1 MGYGL
6 LKVVGTKPQVMTMG
20 VIDLRKYGDHYLKL
34 RRIFERVVGIIEAYL
49 PDELA
54 IEAPFFGK
62 NVQSMLKL
70 GRAQGVAMAAAL
82 SRDIPITEYAPL
94 KIKMAITGNGQAS
107 KEQVA
112 DMLKRMLHIPESDM
126 LPFMDATDGL
136 AAAYCHY
143 LQMGRPTL
151 TKEYSGW
158 KDFINKNPDKIK
170 DKIMNVRHVIWASIV
185 STTISCQSVKKEY
198 NSFDE
203 YPVREDALTEM
214 EYSPAET
221 KFSLWAPT
229 AEEVRVLLFESGN
242 EGSASNTFP
251 MEMGEN
257 GTWNISIKEDL
268 KGKFYTFNVKVN
280 GKWLGDTPGIMA
292 KAVGVNGKRAAVLD
306 LRSTDPEGWEN
317 DVRPPLKNYA
327 DITVY
332 EMHHRDFSLDSVS
345 GIQNKGKFL
354 ALTEQG
360 TTSSSGEKTGIDHL
374 KELGITHVHLLPS
387 YDYASV
393 DETKL
398 DKAQYNWGYDP
409 QNYNVPDG
417 SYSTDPYKPD
427 VRIREFKQMVQAL
440 HKAGIRVVLDVV
452 YNHTFNTDESNFERT
467 VPGYFYRQ
475 TKDGQWANGSG
486 CGNETASDRAM
497 MRKYMIESILY
508 WINEYHIDGF
518 RFDLMGIHDIETMN
532 EIRAAIDK
540 IDPSIFMY
548 GEGWAASSPQLEA
561 DRLAMKANVEKM
573 PRIAAFSDEMRDGL
587 RGGWDDDTKGAFLVG
602 EPGHEMSI
610 KFGIVGAIEHPQ
622 VISDS
627 VNYSKKPW
635 ALQPTQM
642 ISYVSCHD
650 DMCLADRLKATMP
663 DASVEELAALQ
674 KLAETFVFTSQGV
687 PFIFAGDEMMR
698 DKKGVHNS
706 YNSPDS
712 INTIDWKNKT
722 AHKDVFE
729 YVKGLIAMRKAHP
742 AFRMGDAD
750 MVRRQL
756 EFLPVENTN
765 VVAFILKDNANGDSW
780 KNIIVALNSRAEP
793 VKLDIPSGK
802 YTVIC
807 KDGKI
812 NMKGLGQVSGDELM
826 VPARSAMIIHQ

>member
-1 MGYGL
+1 M
-6 LKVVGTKPQVMTMG
+6 
-20 VIDLRKYGDHYLKL
+20 KL
-34 RRIFERVVGIIEAYL
+34 N
-49 PDELA
+49 ELA
-54 IEAPFFGK
+54 II
-62 NVQSMLKL
+62 
-70 GRAQGVAMAAAL
+70 GVAATTVVSCTPAK
-82 SRDIPITEYAPL
+82 TEYASYEL
-94 KIKMAITGNGQAS
+94 
-107 KEQVA
+107 
-112 DMLKRMLHIPESDM
+112 
-126 LPFMDATDGL
+126 
-136 AAAYCHY
+136 
-143 LQMGRPTL
+143 
-151 TKEYSGW
+151 
-158 KDFINKNPDKIK
+158 
-170 DKIMNVRHVIWASIV
+170 
-185 STTISCQSVKKEY
+185 
-198 NSFDE
+198 
-203 YPVREDALTEM
+203 YPVRSGSLTEM
-214 EYSPAET
+214 EYTPAAT
-221 KFSLWAPT
+221 QFTLWAPT
-229 AEEVRVLLFESGN
+229 ADEVRLMLFEAGDGGHAYETIS
-242 EGSASNTFP
+242 
-251 MEMGEN
+251 MEPSEE
-257 GTWNISIKEDL
+257 GTWKTKVEKDL
-268 KGKFYTFNVKVN
+268 MGKFYTFNVKIN
-280 GKWLGDTPGIMA
+280 DKWLGDTPGINA
-292 KAVGVNGKRAAVLD
+292 KAVGVNGKRAAIID
-306 LRSTDPEGWEN
+306 MKSTDPEGWADDKRPALASPA
-317 DVRPPLKNYA
+317 DVIL
-327 DITVY
+327 Y
-332 EMHHRDFSLDSVS
+332 EMHHRDMSIDPSS
-345 GIQNKGKFL
+345 GIEHKGKFL

-360 TTSSSGEKTGIDHL
+360 TVSPDKLATGIDHL
-374 KELGITHVHLLPS
+374 KELGVTHVHLLPS

-398 DKAQYNWGYDP
+398 DENKYNWGYDP

-452 YNHTFNTDESNFERT
+452 YNHTFNTSDSNFERT

-475 TKDGQWANGSG
+475 RPDGTYADGSA
-486 CGNETASDRAM
+486 CGNETASNRPM
-497 MRKYMIESILY
+497 MRKYMIESVLH

-561 DRLAMKANVEKM
+561 DKLAMKANVEKM

-587 RGGWDDDTKGAFLVG
+587 RGSWDDDTKGAFLVE

-610 KFGIVGAIEHPQ
+610 KFGVVGAIEHPQ

-722 AHKDVFE
+722 VHKDVFE

-756 EFLPVENTN
+756 EFLPVKNTN

-812 NMKGLGQVSGDELM
+812 NMKGLGQVSGAELM